1 MNVTEV
7 RINRL
12 KNGNGGK
19 LAAFASVTFDDV
31 LVVRDFRVLNGEEGV
46 FVAFPQRQN
55 EKEKKYYD
63 TVFPLSKEFRENI
76 SRKVLSEYNGGK
88 EN

>member
-12 KNGNGGK
+12 KNSNGGK

-31 LVVRDFRVLNGEEGV
+31 LVVRDFRVMNGEEGA

-55 EKEKKYYD
+55 KKEDKYYD
-63 TVFPLSKEFRENI
+63 TVFPLSKEFRETI

-88 EN
+88 GN